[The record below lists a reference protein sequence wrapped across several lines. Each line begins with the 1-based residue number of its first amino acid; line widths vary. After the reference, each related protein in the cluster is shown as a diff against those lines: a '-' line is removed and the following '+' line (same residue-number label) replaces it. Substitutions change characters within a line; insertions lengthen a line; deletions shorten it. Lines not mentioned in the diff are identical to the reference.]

1 LQIDLQVWFL
11 PLAPRGSMDTSLVS
25 AFLAASVGQFQLA
38 VAGRMLAMNLDAGRS
53 AVKLIDAAQQNIDT
67 LANVSAGI
75 GTNLD
80 MTV

>member
-1 LQIDLQVWFL
+1 
-11 PLAPRGSMDTSLVS
+11 MDTSLVS

>member
-1 LQIDLQVWFL
+1 
-11 PLAPRGSMDTSLVS
+11 MDTSLVS

-67 LANVSAGI
+67 LANVSGGI